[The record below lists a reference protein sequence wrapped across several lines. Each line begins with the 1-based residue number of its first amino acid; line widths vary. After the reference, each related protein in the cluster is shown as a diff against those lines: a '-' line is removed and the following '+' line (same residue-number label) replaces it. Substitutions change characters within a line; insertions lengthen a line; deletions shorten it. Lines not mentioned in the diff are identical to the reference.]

1 MITTCTRHLP
11 VRELAGIVTGLDG
24 FFAPPPAGLNGFFA
38 APVQSRGVS
47 ATRQPDLRRVPPTPA
62 TSRRYQSLGYRAKR
76 LLLGPPLKT
85 AQLAHER
92 VSKRVALAVF
102 SSDPISSTAYATEE
116 ILLVLVGGSLAGGM
130 LATGLALPVALAI
143 VALLALLVVS
153 YRQVIDAYP
162 SAGGAY
168 VVSRDNFGNVT
179 AAVAG
184 AALLIDYVLTVAVS
198 VSSGV
203 AAMASVFPDQLGPV
217 RVEISVAFVLLL
229 MWGNLRGIREAG
241 RIFAVPTYVYVVSVG
256 AMIVAG
262 IWRLAG
268 GDLEPISY
276 TPEQAALLH
285 HADAVG
291 AVTVFLILRAFAS
304 GTTALTGV
312 EAISNGVSAFRA
324 PEAVN
329 AKKTLMVM
337 AAIMAVLFLGIT
349 FLAVR
354 LEALP
359 FESGYPTVISQIAR
373 QVLGGGPA
381 FLLVQTAT
389 LLILV
394 LAANTAFSGF
404 PLLASFASGDA
415 LLPRQ
420 LRKRGHRLVYSNG
433 IIALSA
439 VAIFLIVV
447 FQADTH
453 ALIPLYAV
461 GVVTSFTLAQ
471 AGMTRRHLRLREP
484 GWRSGILINGIGAAV
499 TAVALVVIV
508 VGKFAEGAWMVVIAI
523 PLLVWLLLRI
533 QHTYGREVAQLKV
546 QASQRLAPPKPRHEV
561 VVLIE
566 DLDQAAL
573 SALQYARQLNPLSIT
588 ALHIAVDPDHARE
601 LGRLW
606 ARVHIPFP
614 LELVDAPDRNLLA
627 TVEEAIAERVRPD
640 TEVTVLVPR
649 RRYVGFW
656 RRVLHDQTS
665 AGLTKVLGS
674 MENVNVTLV
683 PFHLGGRPQ
692 LFPVR
697 ET

>member
-1 MITTCTRHLP
+1 MRSLRP
-11 VRELAGIVTGLDG
+11 GRPALTGSLRQRST
-24 FFAPPPAGLNGFFA
+24 
-38 APVQSRGVS
+38 VESVS
-47 ATRQPDLRRVPPTPA
+47 ALPQPDLQRPPSAPA
-62 TSRRYQSLGYRAKR
+62 TSRRYQSVGYRTKK
-76 LLLGPPLKT
+76 LLLGPALKT
-85 AQLAHER
+85 SQLAHER

-116 ILLVLVGGSLAGGM
+116 ILLVLVGGGLAGGV

-153 YRQVIDAYP
+153 YRQVVDAYP

-203 AAMASVFPDQLGPV
+203 AAMSSVWPDQLGPL
-217 RVEISVAFVLLL
+217 RVEISVAFVILLA
-229 MWGNLRGIREAG
+229 WANLRGIREAG
-241 RIFAVPTYVYVVSVG
+241 RIFAIPTYVYVVSVA

-262 IWRLAG
+262 LWRLAG
-268 GDLEPISY
+268 GDIDPIHY
-276 TPEQAALLH
+276 TPDQATLRH
-285 HADAVG
+285 HEGAVG
-291 AVTVFLILRAFAS
+291 AVTVFLVLRAFAS

-312 EAISNGVSAFRA
+312 EAISNGVSAFRV

-337 AAIMAVLFLGIT
+337 AAIMGTLFCGIT
-349 FLAVR
+349 YLAVR

-381 FLLVQTAT
+381 FLLVQAAT

-439 VAIFLIVV
+439 VAIFLLVA

-453 ALIPLYAV
+453 SLIPLYAV
-461 GVVTSFTLAQ
+461 GVVISFTLAQ

-484 GWRSGILINGIGAAV
+484 GWRSGSLINGVGAAV
-499 TAVALVVIV
+499 TMVALVVIV
-508 VGKFAEGAWMVVIAI
+508 VGKFTQGAWMVVIAI

-533 QHTYGREVAQLKV
+533 QRTYSRELAQLKV

-573 SALQYARQLNPLSIT
+573 SALQYARQLNPLTIT
-588 ALHIAVDPDHARE
+588 ALHVAVDPDHARE

-606 ARVHIPFP
+606 AKVHIPFP

-627 TVEEAIAERVRPD
+627 AVEEAVAERVRPD

-649 RRYVGFW
+649 RRFVGFW

-665 AGLTKVLGS
+665 AGLTRVLGA
-674 MENVNVTLV
+674 MENVNVTIV
-683 PFHLGGRPQ
+683 PFHLGSTPQ
-692 LFPVR
+692 LFAVR
-697 ET
+697 GT

>member
-1 MITTCTRHLP
+1 
-11 VRELAGIVTGLDG
+11 
-24 FFAPPPAGLNGFFA
+24 
-38 APVQSRGVS
+38 
-47 ATRQPDLRRVPPTPA
+47 
-62 TSRRYQSLGYRAKR
+62 
-76 LLLGPPLKT
+76 
-85 AQLAHER
+85 
-92 VSKRVALAVF
+92 VF

-116 ILLVLVGGSLAGGM
+116 ILLVLVGGSLAGGA
-130 LATGLALPVALAI
+130 LATGLALPVAVAI

-153 YRQVIDAYP
+153 YRQVVDAYP

-203 AAMASVFPDQLGPV
+203 AAMASVWPDQLGPL
-217 RVEISVAFVLLL
+217 RVELSVAFVVLLA
-229 MWGNLRGIREAG
+229 WGNLRGIREAG
-241 RIFAVPTYVYVVSVG
+241 RIFAIPTYVYVGSVG
-256 AMIVAG
+256 AMVVAG
-262 IWRLAG
+262 IWRLAA
-268 GDLEPISY
+268 GDIAPISY
-276 TPEQAALLH
+276 TAAQTGLLH
-285 HADAVG
+285 AEGAAG
-291 AVTVFLILRAFAS
+291 AVTVFLVLRAFAS

-329 AKKTLMVM
+329 AKRTLMVM
-337 AAIMAVLFLGIT
+337 AAIMGTLFLGIT
-349 FLAVR
+349 YLAVR
-354 LEALP
+354 LQARP
-359 FESGYPTVISQIAR
+359 FDSGYPTVISQIAR
-373 QVLGGGPA
+373 QVLGSGPA

-433 IIALSA
+433 ILALSA
-439 VAIFLIVV
+439 AAIFLIVA
-447 FQADTH
+447 FRADVH
-453 ALIPLYAV
+453 LLIPLYAV

-471 AGMTRRHLRLREP
+471 AGMTRRHLRVREP
-484 GWRSGILINGIGAAV
+484 GWRSGTVINGVGAVV
-499 TAVALVVIV
+499 TAVALVVII
-508 VGKFAEGAWMVVIAI
+508 VGKFAEGAFIVVIAI
-523 PLLVWLLLRI
+523 PLLVWLLLRV
-533 QHTYGREVAQLKV
+533 QRTYGRELAQLKV
-546 QASQRLAPPKPRHEV
+546 EVSQRLAPPKPRHEV

-566 DLDQAAL
+566 DLDQATIG
-573 SALQYARQLNPLSIT
+573 ALQYARQLNPLSIT

-606 ARVHIPFP
+606 AKVHIPFP

-627 TVEEAIAERVRPD
+627 TVEEAVGELVRLD
-640 TEVTVLVPR
+640 TEVTVLIPR

-665 AGLTKVLGS
+665 SGLTAVLGA
-674 MENVNVTLV
+674 MENVNVTIV
-683 PFHLGGRPQ
+683 PFHLAGQPQ
-692 LFPVR
+692 PRLHAVKGS
-697 ET
+697 

>member
-1 MITTCTRHLP
+1 
-11 VRELAGIVTGLDG
+11 
-24 FFAPPPAGLNGFFA
+24 
-38 APVQSRGVS
+38 VS
-47 ATRQPDLRRVPPTPA
+47 IP
-62 TSRRYQSLGYRAKR
+62 YQSNGYRAKK

-85 AQLAHER
+85 SQLVHER

-116 ILLVLVGGSLAGGM
+116 MLLALVLAGT
-130 LATGLALPVALAI
+130 AAIGLALPVAMAI
-143 VALLALLVVS
+143 VALLAMLVVS
-153 YRQVIDAYP
+153 YRQVVDAYP

-203 AAMASVFPDQLGPV
+203 AAMASVWPDRLGPL
-217 RVEISVAFVLLL
+217 RVELSVAFVVLLA
-229 MWGNLRGIREAG
+229 WGNLRGIREAG
-241 RIFAVPTYVYVVSVG
+241 RIFAIPTYVYVVAIA
-256 AMIVAG
+256 AMLVAG
-262 IWRLAG
+262 MWRLAT
-268 GDLEPISY
+268 GDIEPIRY
-276 TPEQAALLH
+276 TPEQAGLLH
-285 HADAVG
+285 SGGAVG
-291 AVTVFLILRAFAS
+291 AVTVFLVLRAFAS

-337 AAIMAVLFLGIT
+337 AAIMGVLFLGIT
-349 FLAVR
+349 YLAVR

-359 FESGYPTVISQIAR
+359 FDSGYPTVISQIAR

-381 FLLVQTAT
+381 FLLVQAAT

-439 VAIFLIVV
+439 VAIFLIVG
-447 FQADTH
+447 FHADTH
-453 ALIPLYAV
+453 LLIPLYAV

-484 GWRSGILINGIGAAV
+484 GWRGGVLINGVGAAV
-499 TAVALVVIV
+499 TLVALVVIV

-533 QHTYGREVAQLKV
+533 QRTYGRELAQLKV

-566 DLDQAAL
+566 DLDQAAI

-588 ALHIAVDPDHARE
+588 ALHVAVDPDHARE

-606 ARVHIPFP
+606 SKVQIPFP

-627 TVEEAIAERVRPD
+627 NVEEAIAERVRPD

-656 RRVLHDQTS
+656 RRILHDQTS

-683 PFHLGGRPQ
+683 PFHLGSQPQ
-692 LFPVR
+692 PLAVR
-697 ET
+697 EP

>member
-1 MITTCTRHLP
+1 VSALP
-11 VRELAGIVTGLDG
+11 RPDLQP
-24 FFAPPPAGLNGFFA
+24 PPPA
-38 APVQSRGVS
+38 
-47 ATRQPDLRRVPPTPA
+47 PA
-62 TSRRYQSLGYRAKR
+62 SSRRYQSVGYRAKK

-85 AQLAHER
+85 SQLAHER
-92 VSKRVALAVF
+92 VSKRIALAVF

-116 ILLVLVGGSLAGGM
+116 ILLVLVGATLAGGA

-153 YRQVIDAYP
+153 YRQVVDAYP

-203 AAMASVFPDQLGPV
+203 AAMASVYPDQLGPL
-217 RVEISVAFVLLL
+217 RVEISVGFVVLLA
-229 MWGNLRGIREAG
+229 WGNLRGIREAG
-241 RIFAVPTYVYVVSVG
+241 RLFAIPTYVYVASVG

-262 IWRLAG
+262 LWRLAS
-268 GDLEPISY
+268 GDLEPIAYS
-276 TPEQAALLH
+276 PEQAELLH
-285 HADAVG
+285 SEGALG

-337 AAIMAVLFLGIT
+337 AAIMGSLFLGIT
-349 FLAVR
+349 YLAVR

-359 FESGYPTVISQIAR
+359 FKSGYPTVVSQIAR

-381 FLLVQTAT
+381 FILVQGAT

-439 VAIFLIVV
+439 VAIFLIVA

-453 ALIPLYAV
+453 SLIPLYAV

-484 GWRSGILINGIGAAV
+484 GWRGGILVNGVGAAV

-508 VGKFAEGAWMVVIAI
+508 VGKFTQGAWMVVVAI

-533 QHTYGREVAQLKV
+533 QQTYGREVAQLKV
-546 QASQRLAPPKPRHEV
+546 QVSQRLAPPKPRHEV

-588 ALHIAVDPDHARE
+588 ALHVAVDPDHARE

-606 ARVHIPFP
+606 SKVHLPFP

-627 TVEEAIAERVRPD
+627 TVEETIAERVRPD

-656 RRVLHDQTS
+656 RRILHDQTS
-665 AGLTKVLGS
+665 AGLTRVLGA
-674 MENVNVTLV
+674 MENVNVTIV
-683 PFHLGGRPQ
+683 PFHLGSQPPLRP
-692 LFPVR
+692 VG
-697 ET
+697 

>member
-1 MITTCTRHLP
+1 LSVEPKAPLHPLP
-11 VRELAGIVTGLDG
+11 SH
-24 FFAPPPAGLNGFFA
+24 P
-38 APVQSRGVS
+38 
-47 ATRQPDLRRVPPTPA
+47 RR
-62 TSRRYQSLGYRAKR
+62 SRRYESLGYRAKKA
-76 LLLGPPLKT
+76 LLGPALT
-85 AQLAHER
+85 TSQLAHER

-116 ILLVLVGGSLAGGM
+116 ILLVLVGATVAGGV

-153 YRQVIDAYP
+153 YRQVVDAYP

-203 AAMASVFPDQLGPV
+203 AAMSSVFPDQLGPV

-229 MWGNLRGIREAG
+229 AWGNLRGIREAG
-241 RIFAVPTYVYVVSVG
+241 RIFAIPTYVYVVSVA

-262 IWRLAG
+262 IWRLAT
-268 GDLEPISY
+268 GDLQPIHY
-276 TPEQAALLH
+276 TPAQTDLLH
-285 HADAVG
+285 HEGTVG

-337 AAIMAVLFLGIT
+337 AAIMGSLFLGIT
-349 FLAVR
+349 WLAVQ
-354 LEALP
+354 LEARP

-381 FLLVQTAT
+381 FILVQAAT

-394 LAANTAFSGF
+394 LAANTSFSGF
-404 PLLASFASGDA
+404 PLLASFAAGDA

-439 VAIFLIVV
+439 VAIFLIVT
-447 FQADTH
+447 FRADVH

-461 GVVTSFTLAQ
+461 GVVLSFTLSQ

-484 GWRSGILINGIGAAV
+484 GWRSGTIINGVGAVV
-499 TAVALVVIV
+499 TGVALVVII
-508 VGKFAEGAWMVVIAI
+508 VGKFAEGAFIVVIAI

-533 QHTYGREVAQLKV
+533 QHTYSRELAQLKV
-546 QASQRLAPPKPRHEV
+546 EASQRLAPPKPRHEV

-588 ALHIAVDPDHARE
+588 ALHVAVDPDHARE

-606 ARVHIPFP
+606 AKVHIPIP
-614 LELVDAPDRNLLA
+614 LEIVDAPDRNLPA
-627 TVEEAIAERVRPD
+627 TVEETVAEMVRPD
-640 TEVTVLVPR
+640 TEVTVLIPR

-665 AGLTKVLGS
+665 AELTKVLGDL
-674 MENVNVTLV
+674 ENVNVTLV
-683 PFHLGGRPQ
+683 PYRLRHRGG
-692 LFPVR
+692 LTPVPSGGTTGTAATGPAGR
-697 ET
+697 RSSR

>member
-1 MITTCTRHLP
+1 MASLRRDPAAL
-11 VRELAGIVTGLDG
+11 TGSLRRG
-24 FFAPPPAGLNGFFA
+24 SRVEAVPAL
-38 APVQSRGVS
+38 
-47 ATRQPDLRRVPPTPA
+47 RQPDLQRPPSAPA
-62 TSRRYQSLGYRAKR
+62 TSRRYQSVGYRAKK
-76 LLLGPPLKT
+76 LFLGPALKT
-85 AQLAHER
+85 SQLAHER

-116 ILLVLVGGSLAGGM
+116 ILLVLVGATLASGA
-130 LATGLALPVALAI
+130 LATGLAMPVALAI

-203 AAMASVFPDQLGPV
+203 AAMSSVWPDQLGPL
-217 RVEISVAFVLLL
+217 RVEISVAFVVLLA
-229 MWGNLRGIREAG
+229 WGNLRGIREAG
-241 RIFAVPTYVYVVSVG
+241 RIFAVPTYVYVVSVA

-262 IWRLAG
+262 IWRLSS
-268 GDLEPISY
+268 GDLGPITYS
-276 TPEQAALLH
+276 PEEAAQLH
-285 HADAVG
+285 HPDAVG
-291 AVTVFLILRAFAS
+291 AVTVFLLLRAFAS

-329 AKKTLMVM
+329 AKRTLMVM
-337 AAIMAVLFLGIT
+337 AAIMGALFLGIT
-349 FLAVR
+349 YLAVQ
-354 LEALP
+354 LDALP

-373 QVLGGGPA
+373 QVLGDGPA
-381 FLLVQTAT
+381 FLLVQAAT

-404 PLLASFASGDA
+404 PLLASFASSDA

-439 VAIFLIVV
+439 VAIFLIVA

-453 ALIPLYAV
+453 SLIPLYAV

-484 GWRSGILINGIGAAV
+484 GWRGGVLVNGVGAAV
-499 TAVALVVIV
+499 TMVALVVII
-508 VGKFAEGAWMVVIAI
+508 VGKFTQGAWMVVIAI

-533 QHTYGREVAQLKV
+533 QQTYGRELSQLKV

-573 SALQYARQLNPLSIT
+573 TALQYARQLNPLSIT
-588 ALHIAVDPDHARE
+588 ALHVAVDPDHARE

-606 ARVHIPFP
+606 SRVQIPFP

-674 MENVNVTLV
+674 MENVNVTIV
-683 PFHLGGRPQ
+683 PFHLGSRPQ
-692 LFPVR
+692 LFAVKGP
-697 ET
+697 

>member
-1 MITTCTRHLP
+1 M
-11 VRELAGIVTGLDG
+11 
-24 FFAPPPAGLNGFFA
+24 PAL
-38 APVQSRGVS
+38 
-47 ATRQPDLRRVPPTPA
+47 RQPTPQRPPSAPA
-62 TSRRYQSLGYRAKR
+62 PSRRYQSLGYRAKK
-76 LLLGPPLKT
+76 LLLGPPLET
-85 AQLAHER
+85 SQLTNER

-116 ILLVLVGGSLAGGM
+116 ILLVLVGGSVAGGV
-130 LATGLALPVALAI
+130 LATGLAVPVALAI

-153 YRQVIDAYP
+153 YRQVVDAYP

-203 AAMASVFPDQLGPV
+203 AAMSSVFPDQLGPI
-217 RVEISVAFVLLL
+217 RVEISVAFVVLLA
-229 MWGNLRGIREAG
+229 WGNLRGIREAG
-241 RIFAVPTYVYVVSVG
+241 RIFAIPTYVYVVSVG

-262 IWRLAG
+262 LWRLSA
-268 GDLEPISY
+268 GDLDPIVYS
-276 TPEQAALLH
+276 PEQARLLTQEG
-285 HADAVG
+285 AVG
-291 AVTVFLILRAFAS
+291 TVTVFLVLRAFAS

-337 AAIMAVLFLGIT
+337 ATIMGTLFLGIT
-349 FLAVR
+349 YLAVQ
-354 LEALP
+354 LDALP
-359 FESGYPTVISQIAR
+359 YDSGYPTVISQIAR
-373 QVLGGGPA
+373 QVLGSGPA
-381 FLLVQTAT
+381 FILVQAAT

-404 PLLASFASGDA
+404 PLLASFASSDA

-439 VAIFLIVV
+439 VAIFLIVA

-484 GWRSGILINGIGAAV
+484 GWRSGILINGVGAVV
-499 TAVALVVIV
+499 TGVALAVIV
-508 VGKFAEGAWMVVIAI
+508 AGKFTQGAWMVVIAI

-533 QHTYGREVAQLKV
+533 QRTYGRELAQLKV

-573 SALQYARQLNPLSIT
+573 SALQYARQLNPLAIT
-588 ALHIAVDPDHARE
+588 ALHVAVDPDHARE

-606 ARVHIPFP
+606 ARVQIPIP

-627 TVEEAIAERVRPD
+627 TVEEAVAERVRPD
-640 TEVTVLVPR
+640 TVVTVLVPR

-674 MENVNVTLV
+674 MENVNVTIV
-683 PFHLGGRPQ
+683 PFHLGQQPPLRLVKGQ
-692 LFPVR
+692 SS
-697 ET
+697 

>member
-1 MITTCTRHLP
+1 LSVEPKAPLHPLP
-11 VRELAGIVTGLDG
+11 
-24 FFAPPPAGLNGFFA
+24 
-38 APVQSRGVS
+38 S
-47 ATRQPDLRRVPPTPA
+47 ASKR
-62 TSRRYQSLGYRAKR
+62 SRRYESLGYRAKKA
-76 LLLGPPLKT
+76 LLGPALT
-85 AQLAHER
+85 TSQLTHQR

-116 ILLVLVGGSLAGGM
+116 ILLVLVGGSLAGGV
-130 LATGLALPVALAI
+130 LATGLALPVAFAI

-153 YRQVIDAYP
+153 YRQVVDAYP

-203 AAMASVFPDQLGPV
+203 AAMSSVFPDQLGPI
-217 RVEISVAFVLLL
+217 RVEISVAFVVLLA
-229 MWGNLRGIREAG
+229 WGNLRGIREAG
-241 RIFAVPTYVYVVSVG
+241 RIFAIPTYVYVVSVA
-256 AMIVAG
+256 AMILAG
-262 IWRLAG
+262 AWRLASG
-268 GDLEPISY
+268 SLQPIHY
-276 TPEQAALLH
+276 TPAQTALLH
-285 HADAVG
+285 HEGAVG
-291 AVTVFLILRAFAS
+291 AVTVFLVLRAFAS

-337 AAIMAVLFLGIT
+337 ATIMGSLFLGVT
-349 FLAVR
+349 FLAVQ
-354 LEALP
+354 LEARP
-359 FESGYPTVISQIAR
+359 YDSGYPTVISQIAR
-373 QVLGGGPA
+373 QVLGDGPA
-381 FLLVQTAT
+381 FILVQAAT

-394 LAANTAFSGF
+394 LAANTSFSGF
-404 PLLASFASGDA
+404 PLLASFAAGDA

-439 VAIFLIVV
+439 VAIFLIVA
-447 FQADTH
+447 FKADTH

-461 GVVTSFTLAQ
+461 GVVLSFTLSQ

-484 GWRSGILINGIGAAV
+484 GWRSGTVINGVGAVV
-499 TAVALVVIV
+499 TGVALVVIV
-508 VGKFAEGAWMVVIAI
+508 VGKFAEGAFIVVIAI
-523 PLLVWLLLRI
+523 PLLVWLLLRV
-533 QHTYGREVAQLKV
+533 QHTYGRELAQLKV
-546 QASQRLAPPKPRHEV
+546 EASQRLAPPKPRHEV
-561 VVLIE
+561 VVLLE

-573 SALQYARQLNPLSIT
+573 GALQYARQLNPLAIT
-588 ALHIAVDPDHARE
+588 ALHVAVDPDHARE
-601 LGRLW
+601 LAHLW
-606 ARVHIPFP
+606 AKVHIPIP
-614 LELVDAPDRNLLA
+614 LELVDAPDRNLPA
-627 TVEEAIAERVRPD
+627 TVEETVAEMVRPD

-665 AGLTKVLGS
+665 AELTKVLGEL
-674 MENVNVTLV
+674 ENVNVTLV
-683 PFHLGGRPQ
+683 PYRLRHRGGLRPI
-692 LFPVR
+692 PSHR
-697 ET
+697 TEAAATRSSNRRSSP

>member
-1 MITTCTRHLP
+1 MSVEPKAPLHPLP
-11 VRELAGIVTGLDG
+11 SPSKR
-24 FFAPPPAGLNGFFA
+24 
-38 APVQSRGVS
+38 
-47 ATRQPDLRRVPPTPA
+47 
-62 TSRRYQSLGYRAKR
+62 SRRYESPGYRAKR
-76 LLLGPPLKT
+76 VLLGPALRT
-85 AQLAHER
+85 SQLVHER
-92 VSKRVALAVF
+92 ISKRVALAVF

-116 ILLVLVGGSLAGGM
+116 ILLVLVGGTLAGGV
-130 LATGLALPVALAI
+130 LATSLALPVALAI

-153 YRQVIDAYP
+153 YRQVVDAYP

-203 AAMASVFPDQLGPV
+203 AAMSSVWPDQLGPL

-241 RIFAVPTYVYVVSVG
+241 RIFAVPTYVYVVAVG

-262 IWRLAG
+262 VWRLAT
-268 GDLEPISY
+268 GDIEPIRY
-276 TPEQAALLH
+276 TAGQKGLLH
-285 HADAVG
+285 HEGAVG
-291 AVTVFLILRAFAS
+291 AVTVFLVLRAFAS

-324 PEAVN
+324 PEAAN
-329 AKKTLMVM
+329 AKRTLMVM
-337 AAIMAVLFLGIT
+337 AAIMGSLFLGVT
-349 FLAVR
+349 YLAVR

-373 QVLGGGPA
+373 QVLGDGPA
-381 FLLVQTAT
+381 FLLVQAAT

-394 LAANTAFSGF
+394 LAANTSFSGF
-404 PLLASFASGDA
+404 PLLASFAAGDA

-433 IIALSA
+433 ILALSA

-461 GVVTSFTLAQ
+461 GVVLSFTLAQ

-484 GWRSGILINGIGAAV
+484 GWRSGTIINGVGAVV
-499 TAVALVVIV
+499 TAVALVVII
-508 VGKFAEGAWMVVIAI
+508 VGKFAEGAFIVVIAI

-533 QHTYGREVAQLKV
+533 QHTYGRELAQLKV
-546 QASQRLAPPKPRHEV
+546 EASHRLAPPKPRHEV
-561 VVLIE
+561 VVLLE

-606 ARVHIPFP
+606 AKVHIPIP
-614 LELVDAPDRNLLA
+614 LEIVDAPD
-627 TVEEAIAERVRPD
+627 
-640 TEVTVLVPR
+640 
-649 RRYVGFW
+649 
-656 RRVLHDQTS
+656 
-665 AGLTKVLGS
+665 
-674 MENVNVTLV
+674 
-683 PFHLGGRPQ
+683 
-692 LFPVR
+692 
-697 ET
+697 

>member
-1 MITTCTRHLP
+1 MP
-11 VRELAGIVTGLDG
+11 VWPAGKPAVRPG
-24 FFAPPPAGLNGFFA
+24 APPLSVEPK
-38 APVQSRGVS
+38 APLHPLPS
-47 ATRQPDLRRVPPTPA
+47 PPKR
-62 TSRRYQSLGYRAKR
+62 SRRYESPGYRAKR
-76 LLLGPPLKT
+76 VLLGPALRT
-85 AQLAHER
+85 NQLVHER
-92 VSKRVALAVF
+92 ITKRVALAVF

-116 ILLVLVGGSLAGGM
+116 ILLVLVGGSLAGGA

-143 VALLALLVVS
+143 VGLLALLVVS
-153 YRQVIDAYP
+153 YRQVVDAYP

-203 AAMASVFPDQLGPV
+203 AAMASVFPDQLGPI
-217 RVEISVAFVLLL
+217 RVEISVAFVVLLA
-229 MWGNLRGIREAG
+229 WGNLRGLREAG
-241 RIFAVPTYVYVVSVG
+241 RIFAVPTYVYAVSVG
-256 AMIVAG
+256 AMIVIG
-262 IWRLAG
+262 VWRLAT
-268 GDLEPISY
+268 GDLQPISY
-276 TPEQAALLH
+276 SPEQATLLQSEGPL
-285 HADAVG
+285 G
-291 AVTVFLILRAFAS
+291 AVTVFLVLRAFAS

-337 AAIMAVLFLGIT
+337 AAIMGTLFLGIT
-349 FLAVR
+349 YLAER
-354 LEALP
+354 LGARP
-359 FESGYPTVISQIAR
+359 YDSGYPTVISQIAR

-381 FLLVQTAT
+381 FILVQAAT

-433 IIALSA
+433 ILALSA
-439 VAIFLIVV
+439 VAIFLIVT
-447 FQADTH
+447 FKADTH

-461 GVVTSFTLAQ
+461 GVVLSFTLSQ

-484 GWRSGILINGIGAAV
+484 GWRSGTVINGVGAVV
-499 TAVALVVIV
+499 TGVALVVIM
-508 VGKFAEGAWMVVIAI
+508 VGKFADGAFIVVIAI

-573 SALQYARQLNPLSIT
+573 SALQYARQLNPLTIT
-588 ALHIAVDPDHARE
+588 ALHVAVDPDHARE

-627 TVEEAIAERVRPD
+627 TVEEAVAERVRPD

-665 AGLTKVLGS
+665 AGLTRVLGG
-674 MENVNVTLV
+674 MANVNVTIV
-683 PFHLGGRPQ
+683 PFHLGSQPQ
-692 LFPVR
+692 LAAVR
-697 ET
+697 GS

>member
-1 MITTCTRHLP
+1 
-11 VRELAGIVTGLDG
+11 
-24 FFAPPPAGLNGFFA
+24 
-38 APVQSRGVS
+38 
-47 ATRQPDLRRVPPTPA
+47 
-62 TSRRYQSLGYRAKR
+62 
-76 LLLGPPLKT
+76 
-85 AQLAHER
+85 
-92 VSKRVALAVF
+92 
-102 SSDPISSTAYATEE
+102 
-116 ILLVLVGGSLAGGM
+116 
-130 LATGLALPVALAI
+130 
-143 VALLALLVVS
+143 
-153 YRQVIDAYP
+153 
-162 SAGGAY
+162 
-168 VVSRDNFGNVT
+168 
-179 AAVAG
+179 
-184 AALLIDYVLTVAVS
+184 
-198 VSSGV
+198 
-203 AAMASVFPDQLGPV
+203 
-217 RVEISVAFVLLL
+217 
-229 MWGNLRGIREAG
+229 
-241 RIFAVPTYVYVVSVG
+241 
-256 AMIVAG
+256 
-262 IWRLAG
+262 
-268 GDLEPISY
+268 
-276 TPEQAALLH
+276 
-285 HADAVG
+285 
-291 AVTVFLILRAFAS
+291 
-304 GTTALTGV
+304 
-312 EAISNGVSAFRA
+312 
-324 PEAVN
+324 
-329 AKKTLMVM
+329 
-337 AAIMAVLFLGIT
+337 
-349 FLAVR
+349 VR

-359 FESGYPTVISQIAR
+359 YESGYPTVISQIAR

-381 FLLVQTAT
+381 FLLVQAAT

-439 VAIFLIVV
+439 VAIFLIVA
-447 FQADTH
+447 FRADTH
-453 ALIPLYAV
+453 SLIPLYAV

-484 GWRSGILINGIGAAV
+484 GWRGGVLINGVGAAV
-499 TAVALVVIV
+499 TMVALVVII

-533 QHTYGREVAQLKV
+533 QNTYRRELAQLKV

-588 ALHIAVDPDHARE
+588 ALHVAVDPDHARE

-606 ARVHIPFP
+606 SKVHIPIP

-627 TVEEAIAERVRPD
+627 TIEEAIAERVRPD
-640 TEVTVLVPR
+640 TEVTVLIPR
-649 RRYVGFW
+649 RRYEGFW

-683 PFHLGGRPQ
+683 PFHFGSQPR
-692 LFPVR
+692 LFAVK

>member
-1 MITTCTRHLP
+1 MASLRRYPSALTGSLRRRST
-11 VRELAGIVTGLDG
+11 VGDVTAL
-24 FFAPPPAGLNGFFA
+24 
-38 APVQSRGVS
+38 
-47 ATRQPDLRRVPPTPA
+47 RQPDSPSPPSAPA
-62 TSRRYQSLGYRAKR
+62 PALSRRYQSAGYRAKK
-76 LLLGPPLKT
+76 LLLGPALKT
-85 AQLAHER
+85 AQLTHER

-116 ILLVLVGGSLAGGM
+116 ILLVLVGATVAGGA

-153 YRQVIDAYP
+153 YRQVVDAYP

-203 AAMASVFPDQLGPV
+203 AAMASVWPDQLGPL
-217 RVEISVAFVLLL
+217 RVELSVAFVVLLA
-229 MWGNLRGIREAG
+229 WGNLRGIREAG
-241 RIFAVPTYVYVVSVG
+241 RIFAIPTYVYVVAVG
-256 AMIVAG
+256 AMVVAG
-262 IWRLAG
+262 IWRLAA
-268 GDLEPISY
+268 GDLAPISY
-276 TPEQAALLH
+276 PAEPASLLH
-285 HADAVG
+285 SEGAAG
-291 AVTVFLILRAFAS
+291 AVTVFLVLRAFAS

-337 AAIMAVLFLGIT
+337 AAIMGTLFLGIT
-349 FLAVR
+349 YLAVR
-354 LEALP
+354 LQARP

-373 QVLGGGPA
+373 QVLGSGPA
-381 FLLVQTAT
+381 FIIVQVAT

-433 IIALSA
+433 ILALSA
-439 VAIFLIVV
+439 AALFLILA
-447 FQADTH
+447 FRADVH

-484 GWRSGILINGIGAAV
+484 GWRGGILVNGIGAVV
-499 TAVALVVIV
+499 TLVALVVIV
-508 VGKFAEGAWMVVIAI
+508 VGKFTQGAWMVVIAI

-533 QHTYGREVAQLKV
+533 QRTYGRELVQLKV
-546 QASQRLAPPKPRHEV
+546 EISQRLAPPKPRHEV

-588 ALHIAVDPDHARE
+588 AMHIAVDPDHARE

-606 ARVHIPFP
+606 SKVHIPFP

-627 TVEEAIAERVRPD
+627 AVEEAVGELVRPD
-640 TEVTVLVPR
+640 TEVTVLIPR

-665 AGLTKVLGS
+665 SGLTAVLGA
-674 MENVNVTLV
+674 MENVNVTIV
-683 PFHLGGRPQ
+683 PFHLAGQPQ
-692 LFPVR
+692 PRLHAVR
-697 ET
+697 ESG

>member
-1 MITTCTRHLP
+1 VYVVAIAAML
-11 VRELAGIVTGLDG
+11 VAGMW
-24 FFAPPPAGLNGFFA
+24 
-38 APVQSRGVS
+38 R
-47 ATRQPDLRRVPPTPA
+47 
-62 TSRRYQSLGYRAKR
+62 
-76 LLLGPPLKT
+76 
-85 AQLAHER
+85 
-92 VSKRVALAVF
+92 
-102 SSDPISSTAYATEE
+102 
-116 ILLVLVGGSLAGGM
+116 
-130 LATGLALPVALAI
+130 LATGDI
-143 VALLALLVVS
+143 
-153 YRQVIDAYP
+153 
-162 SAGGAY
+162 
-168 VVSRDNFGNVT
+168 
-179 AAVAG
+179 
-184 AALLIDYVLTVAVS
+184 
-198 VSSGV
+198 
-203 AAMASVFPDQLGPV
+203 
-217 RVEISVAFVLLL
+217 
-229 MWGNLRGIREAG
+229 
-241 RIFAVPTYVYVVSVG
+241 
-256 AMIVAG
+256 
-262 IWRLAG
+262 
-268 GDLEPISY
+268 EPIRY
-276 TPEQAALLH
+276 TPEQAGLLH
-285 HADAVG
+285 SGGAVG
-291 AVTVFLILRAFAS
+291 AVTVFLVLRAFAS

-337 AAIMAVLFLGIT
+337 AAIMGTLFLGIT
-349 FLAVR
+349 YLAVR
-354 LEALP
+354 LQALP
-359 FESGYPTVISQIAR
+359 FDSGYPTVISQIAR
-373 QVLGGGPA
+373 QVLGGGAA
-381 FLLVQTAT
+381 FLLVQVAT

-420 LRKRGHRLVYSNG
+420 LRRRGHRLVYSNG

-439 VAIFLIVV
+439 VAIFLIVA

-453 ALIPLYAV
+453 LLIPLYAV

-484 GWRSGILINGIGAAV
+484 GWRGGVLINGAGAAV
-499 TAVALVVIV
+499 TLVALVVIV

-533 QHTYGREVAQLKV
+533 QRTYGRELAQLKV

-566 DLDQAAL
+566 DLDQAAI

-588 ALHIAVDPDHARE
+588 ALHVAVDPDHARE

-606 ARVHIPFP
+606 SKVHIPFP

-627 TVEEAIAERVRPD
+627 TVEQVIAERVRPD

-649 RRYVGFW
+649 RGYVGFW

-674 MENVNVTLV
+674 MQNVNVTIV
-683 PFHLGGRPQ
+683 PFHLASRPQ
-692 LFPVR
+692 LYAVKGG
-697 ET
+697 

>member
-1 MITTCTRHLP
+1 LH
-11 VRELAGIVTGLDG
+11 
-24 FFAPPPAGLNGFFA
+24 
-38 APVQSRGVS
+38 
-47 ATRQPDLRRVPPTPA
+47 
-62 TSRRYQSLGYRAKR
+62 
-76 LLLGPPLKT
+76 
-85 AQLAHER
+85 
-92 VSKRVALAVF
+92 
-102 SSDPISSTAYATEE
+102 
-116 ILLVLVGGSLAGGM
+116 
-130 LATGLALPVALAI
+130 TGLARPVALAI

-153 YRQVIDAYP
+153 YRQVVDAYP

-217 RVEISVAFVLLL
+217 RVEISVAFVVLLA
-229 MWGNLRGIREAG
+229 WGNLRGIREAG
-241 RIFAVPTYVYVVSVG
+241 RIFAVPTYVYVVAVG

-262 IWRLAG
+262 VWRLAS
-268 GDLEPISY
+268 GDLQPISY

-337 AAIMAVLFLGIT
+337 AAIMGTLFLGIT

-373 QVLGGGPA
+373 QVLGDGPA

-484 GWRSGILINGIGAAV
+484 GWRSGILINGVGAAV
-499 TAVALVVIV
+499 TAVALVVII

-683 PFHLGGRPQ
+683 PFHLGSRPP

-697 ET
+697 EI